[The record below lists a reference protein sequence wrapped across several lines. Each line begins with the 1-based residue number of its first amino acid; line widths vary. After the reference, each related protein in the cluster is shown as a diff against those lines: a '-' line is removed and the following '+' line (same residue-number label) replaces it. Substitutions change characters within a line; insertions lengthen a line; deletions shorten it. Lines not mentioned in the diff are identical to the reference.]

1 MTKNVIDARGQLCPK
16 PLILTKNA
24 LNDTSIEETFVV
36 LIDNETAKENIQRF
50 LKDNKMKFQSTKTED
65 GFKITVNKT
74 GKPIES
80 DPQEYCTVPVKE
92 EENRKHVI
100 CIKNDKMGFGP
111 DELGSILIKGFIN
124 TIKEIKPL
132 PEKIIF
138 YNTGVNLTVKDSQVI
153 NSLKELEEMG
163 MTILVCG
170 TCADY
175 FNIKKKVAVG
185 TISNMYDITESLT
198 KASKVIY
205 P

>member
-1 MTKNVIDARGQLCPK
+1 MTKNVIDARGQPCPK
-16 PLILTKNA
+16 PLIATKNA
-24 LNDTSIEETFVV
+24 LNDDTIGEIFSI
-36 LIDNETAKENIQRF
+36 LIDNETSKENVERF
-50 LKDNKMKFQSTKTED
+50 LKDNNIKFQTSKTED
-65 GFKITVNKT
+65 SFIITVSKS
-74 GKPIES
+74 GKIIISSPE
-80 DPQEYCTVPVKE
+80 EYCTVPVKK
-92 EENRKHVI
+92 EENGKHVI

-153 NSLKELEEMG
+153 NSLTELEEMG
-163 MTILVCG
+163 TTILVCG